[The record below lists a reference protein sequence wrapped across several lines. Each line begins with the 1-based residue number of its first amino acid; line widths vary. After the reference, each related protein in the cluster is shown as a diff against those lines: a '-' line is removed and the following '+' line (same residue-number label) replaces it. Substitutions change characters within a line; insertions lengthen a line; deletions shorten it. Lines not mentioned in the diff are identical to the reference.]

1 MARFLI
7 MGPPG
12 AGKGTHSASIA
23 GRFGIPAISTGA
35 MFRSEI
41 ASGSELGQRIDALVS
56 SGALV
61 PDDLTNEVVASRLS
75 QADAVDG
82 WLLDGYP
89 RTLDQ
94 VAKLDGMLA
103 DQNASLDGV
112 IMLDVPPEEV
122 IKRLVKR
129 AQIEGRVDDT
139 PDVIA
144 HRQDVYLEQTQ
155 PVVDEYERRHLVIHV
170 DASGTI
176 PESADELKKALDN
189 VIMPKG

>member
-12 AGKGTHSASIA
+12 AGKGTHSSSIA
-23 GRFGIPAISTGA
+23 DRFGIPAISTGA

-41 ASGSELGQRIDALVS
+41 GSGSELGQRIDALVS

-75 QADAVDG
+75 QDDAANG

-94 VAKLDGMLA
+94 VAKLDEMLA
-103 DQNASLDGV
+103 QQGATLDAV
-112 IMLDVPPEEV
+112 ILLDVPQEEV
-122 IKRLVKR
+122 IRRLVKR
-129 AQIEGRVDDT
+129 AQIEGRADDT
-139 PDVIA
+139 PEVIT
-144 HRQDVYLEQTQ
+144 HRQGVYEEQTQ
-155 PVVDEYERRHLVIHV
+155 PVIGEYENRGIVLHV

-176 PESADELKKALDN
+176 PESGDELKKALDTL
-189 VIMPKG
+189 

>member
-7 MGPPG
+7 VGPPG

-23 GRFGIPAISTGA
+23 ERFGIPAISTGA
-35 MFRSEI
+35 MFRAEI
-41 ASGSELGQRIDALVS
+41 GSDSALGRQINELVS

-61 PDDLTNEVVASRLS
+61 PDDLTNQVVASRLS
-75 QADAVDG
+75 QQDAANG

-94 VAKLDGMLA
+94 VVNLDALLATQNAKLDA
-103 DQNASLDGV
+103 V

-139 PDVIA
+139 PEVIA
-144 HRQDVYLEQTQ
+144 HRQDVYEEQTA
-155 PVVDEYERRHLVIHV
+155 PVVAEYESRGIVLHV

-176 PESADELKKALDN
+176 PESAANLKCGLDGL
-189 VIMPKG
+189 VLS